1 MWLHQRVIA
10 ATAIAL
16 TAGLAVLAPS
26 PASAQPTF
34 AVAHPGGAHTKILV
48 KTCSPTRSE
57 TRTPVGPAFRPV
69 FGYAPGFYPRG
80 PYFWDD
86 AYGYPY
92 YQRPVSVTQNAALQI
107 DYVNITPST
116 MQTID
121 FGLIANGK
129 LVAEVRDVGT
139 FSPNIEIKHSFGL
152 NPNVFPL
159 STALPQCVPLRITY
173 KDQATWVNPHL
184 PALQRAIYET
194 P

>member
-1 MWLHQRVIA
+1 MLTSHRSIA
-10 ATAIAL
+10 AVAVAIAV
-16 TAGLAVLAPS
+16 TAAAPAGAQMPMHVANSHVAPAGRKIAVN
-26 PASAQPTF
+26 
-34 AVAHPGGAHTKILV
+34 
-48 KTCSPTRSE
+48 TCSPTRSV
-57 TRTPVGPAFRPV
+57 TRSGPPIGFV
-69 FGYAPGFYPRG
+69 PGFYPGG

-92 YQRPVSVTQNAALQI
+92 YQTPVSLNESASLQI
-107 DYVNITPST
+107 DYVNVTPVT
-116 MQTID
+116 METIE
-121 FGLIANGK
+121 FGLIANGR

-173 KDQATWVNPHL
+173 KDRATWVNPHL
-184 PALQRAIYET
+184 PALQRQIYAS